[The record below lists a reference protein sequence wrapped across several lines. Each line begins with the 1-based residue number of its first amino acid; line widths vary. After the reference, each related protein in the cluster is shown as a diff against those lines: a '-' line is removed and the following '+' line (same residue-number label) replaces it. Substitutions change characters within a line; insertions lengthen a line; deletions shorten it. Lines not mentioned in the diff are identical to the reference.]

1 MEKVGFFGGCFNPPT
16 NIHINLANKLIKD
29 RVLDKVYFVH
39 VGDYYKKTSLVSAM
53 DRFNMLKLATADYKN
68 IEIDDIVCKS
78 EKRLFAIDTFKLLS
92 EKYNKKFDI
101 YFIMGSDNFEKM
113 PEWKDYEELIS
124 NYKFVVIER
133 INHSITIKNKN
144 VINYKN
150 SLIQEDMSSTKIRNM
165 IKANKDVT
173 EYINKDVIKY
183 IKSNKLYIDQDIF

>member
-16 NIHINLANKLIKD
+16 NIHINMANRLIEDKI
-29 RVLDKVYFVH
+29 LDKVVFVP
-39 VGDYYKKTSLVSAM
+39 VGDYYNKSSLASAQ
-53 DRFNMLKLATADYKN
+53 DRYNMLKLATEDYQN

-78 EKRLFAIDTFKLLS
+78 EKILFAIDTFKLLS

-113 PEWKDYEELIS
+113 PKWKDYEELIS